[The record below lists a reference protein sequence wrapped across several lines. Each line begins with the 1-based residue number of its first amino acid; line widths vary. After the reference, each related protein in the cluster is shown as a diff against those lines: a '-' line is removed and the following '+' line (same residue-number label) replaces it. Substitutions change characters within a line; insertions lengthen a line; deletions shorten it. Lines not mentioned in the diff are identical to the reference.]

1 MAKDVERLVLELSAD
16 VSRLERGLKA
26 GGAST
31 SRYARQTEKRFDE
44 MNRRTSRSVADMT
57 SSITRMVG
65 LLGAAFSV
73 QAVVR
78 YADAYTNLQNRLK
91 AVGLEGERLAN
102 IENEL
107 FAAANRNGV
116 AVDAVTQL
124 FQRASLSREQ
134 LGATD
139 EQLIALTN
147 GVSAALRV
155 QGVSATDAKGP
166 LLQLGQAL
174 GAGTVRAEELNSLLE
189 GTPIILQAAAK
200 GSARFAGDMQ
210 AMAKAVRDG
219 KVSSQELFQA
229 LLVGLPALE
238 EQAASL
244 PKTVGQAMQVLDN
257 ELGRFIGKTDES
269 FSASQRLAQGIEA
282 LAQNLDTVALVVGA
296 VATIIGTK
304 YVLALTAST
313 TAMLLNAVATGRLAL
328 FQAAMTAS
336 MTGTTVAT
344 NIATGA
350 MARFNAMLLAN
361 PIGAALVAV
370 AALAAGLAFLHS
382 KFDPATLAARELNTA
397 VGAADTVLGEYEEAL
412 RKAAGASGEAAVKA
426 REEAAAIRETT
437 LARIQDLRVLAQQ
450 RAADAAAARAAE
462 GNAARAVPAPGIGQ
476 GPTGAAIRSNRE
488 LNASNAARARVAA
501 ETSANAAFDAL
512 KKALDAFATA
522 PARAAAVLGG
532 NGAGASAAAGAGR
545 AASGPAPAELAAMRE
560 QLSLQGLLDLAE
572 ARGDEAEA
580 KRVKRLIDIAAL
592 TAQFTRAQIEGAEA
606 LATAQIDAVI
616 AAEDVGKEIDQMV
629 EASERR
635 AEERLAANEALT
647 AEMDRQL
654 RVQIDLARIEGNEV
668 VVRMLERELALRQ
681 QIASL
686 GPNASPE
693 LVARVRGDEAML
705 NRAEDQAIFRERG
718 ADMART
724 FVDIIKADDIGA
736 EIGNRFRA
744 AAFDGL
750 EAILGNLFGQIFAG
764 QGGGG
769 GNVLANVA
777 SAIFG
782 GNRALGGPVKAGKA
796 YRVNENTPNSE
807 IFVPNRDG
815 WVGNMKQPRGGAR
828 AVQNITV
835 RNELYL
841 AGANGDS
848 VIYGN
853 VRAMLAASQRQTVA
867 AIKAGAPSA
876 QLEQTL
882 LRE

>member
-1 MAKDVERLVLELSAD
+1 
-16 VSRLERGLKA
+16 
-26 GGAST
+26 
-31 SRYARQTEKRFDE
+31 
-44 MNRRTSRSVADMT
+44 
-57 SSITRMVG
+57 
-65 LLGAAFSV
+65 
-73 QAVVR
+73 
-78 YADAYTNLQNRLK
+78 
-91 AVGLEGERLAN
+91 
-102 IENEL
+102 
-107 FAAANRNGV
+107 
-116 AVDAVTQL
+116 
-124 FQRASLSREQ
+124 
-134 LGATD
+134 
-139 EQLIALTN
+139 
-147 GVSAALRV
+147 
-155 QGVSATDAKGP
+155 
-166 LLQLGQAL
+166 
-174 GAGTVRAEELNSLLE
+174 
-189 GTPIILQAAAK
+189 
-200 GSARFAGDMQ
+200 
-210 AMAKAVRDG
+210 
-219 KVSSQELFQA
+219 
-229 LLVGLPALE
+229 
-238 EQAASL
+238 
-244 PKTVGQAMQVLDN
+244 
-257 ELGRFIGKTDES
+257 
-269 FSASQRLAQGIEA
+269 
-282 LAQNLDTVALVVGA
+282 
-296 VATIIGTK
+296 
-304 YVLALTAST
+304 
-313 TAMLLNAVATGRLAL
+313 
-328 FQAAMTAS
+328 
-336 MTGTTVAT
+336 
-344 NIATGA
+344 
-350 MARFNAMLLAN
+350 
-361 PIGAALVAV
+361 
-370 AALAAGLAFLHS
+370 
-382 KFDPATLAARELNTA
+382 
-397 VGAADTVLGEYEEAL
+397 
-412 RKAAGASGEAAVKA
+412 
-426 REEAAAIRETT
+426 
-437 LARIQDLRVLAQQ
+437 
-450 RAADAAAARAAE
+450 
-462 GNAARAVPAPGIGQ
+462 
-476 GPTGAAIRSNRE
+476 
-488 LNASNAARARVAA
+488 
-501 ETSANAAFDAL
+501 
-512 KKALDAFATA
+512 
-522 PARAAAVLGG
+522 
-532 NGAGASAAAGAGR
+532 
-545 AASGPAPAELAAMRE
+545 MRE